1 MSEYK
6 RPISL
11 MDFEIAVHDLPDQE
25 LGSILENLHVSISR
39 LIQSNELMQSLMDKE
54 KKKIEKTHIAE
65 GEVAGEEKEDDGD
78 DNDDEFDTP
87 TKDDIKIY
95 LDSIS
100 ENGVVIENQQARC
113 RIIENELE
121 LRNLP
126 SSRPQD
132 TQHRSSQNSND
143 VQISTDNEQIAL

>member
-1 MSEYK
+1 
-6 RPISL
+6 

-65 GEVAGEEKEDDGD
+65 GEVAGEEEEDDGD

>member
-25 LGSILENLHVSISR
+25 LGSILEKLHVSISR
-39 LIQSNELMQSLMDKE
+39 LIQSNELMRSLMDKE
-54 KKKIEKTHIAE
+54 KKKSENIAE
-65 GEVAGEEKEDDGD
+65 GEVAGEDDD
-78 DNDDEFDTP
+78 DDDEFDTP

-100 ENGVVIENQQARC
+100 ENGMVIENQQARC

>member
-1 MSEYK
+1 MSVYK

-11 MDFEIAVHDLPDQE
+11 MDFEIAVHDLSDQE
-25 LGSILENLHVSISR
+25 LGSILEKLHVSISR

-54 KKKIEKTHIAE
+54 KKKCEETHIAD
-65 GEVAGEEKEDDGD
+65 GEVAEE
-78 DNDDEFDTP
+78 DDEFDTP

-95 LDSIS
+95 RDSIS
-100 ENGVVIENQQARC
+100 ENEVVIENQRARC

-132 TQHRSSQNSND
+132 AQHYRSLQNSND
-143 VQISTDNEQIAL
+143 VPISTDNEQIAL